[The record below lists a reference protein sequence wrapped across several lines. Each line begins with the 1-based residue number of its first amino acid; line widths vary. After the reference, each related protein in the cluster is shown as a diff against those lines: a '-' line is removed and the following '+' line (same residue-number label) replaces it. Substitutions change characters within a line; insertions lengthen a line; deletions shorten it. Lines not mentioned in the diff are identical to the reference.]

1 MAAAGRSRRQVLAY
15 SITAQLVCSVLAY
28 AMYRQSQA
36 VVIGV
41 GVAVGVAWLVL
52 LGIFLRMPGL
62 TVAVD
67 PSLADMEA

>member
-1 MAAAGRSRRQVLAY
+1 MY
-15 SITAQLVCSVLAY
+15 SIAAQLACSVLAY
-28 AMYRQSQA
+28 AMYRQSQT

-52 LGIFLRMPGL
+52 LGSSFGCLA

-67 PSLADMEA
+67 PALADMEA